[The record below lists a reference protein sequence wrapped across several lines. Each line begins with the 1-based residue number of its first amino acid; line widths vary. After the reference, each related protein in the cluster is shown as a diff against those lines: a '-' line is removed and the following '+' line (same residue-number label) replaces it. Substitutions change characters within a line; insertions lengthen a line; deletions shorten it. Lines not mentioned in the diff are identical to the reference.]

1 MFVAEIERIDNGLVR
16 PVWPASWEIDH
27 RVSSIRESYHKRVAE
42 KGARVTV
49 PEAMSVPG
57 SLLGMDMSSYIL
69 VSMFALRKT
78 LDGGAF
84 HLHY

>member
-1 MFVAEIERIDNGLVR
+1 MVWFAPCDQQEIVRGVSLNGR
-16 PVWPASWEIDH
+16 
-27 RVSSIRESYHKRVAE
+27 SYHKRVAE

-78 LDGGAF
+78 LDSRAF